1 MQRACL
7 ALMGI
12 NDVVPSV
19 CERLSVSRNF
29 LSPAS
34 SCCLIR
40 SAAAAYS
47 NVVDLYSGIT
57 GLWSTAVL
65 SVARIGLSATSVGNV
80 EKKFFVALFAGG
92 STAGALLCSDYV
104 WYLWLHGGL
113 LLIVC
118 QRRSVAL
125 LIASS
130 PCDHLLS
137 HALCCR

>member
-1 MQRACL
+1 
-7 ALMGI
+7 MGI
-12 NDVVPSV
+12 NDVVSSV

-47 NVVDLYSGIT
+47 DVVDLYSGIT

-80 EKKFFVALFAGG
+80 ALFAGG

-104 WYLWLHGGL
+104 WYLWLRGGL

-130 PCDHLLS
+130 PCDHLFS